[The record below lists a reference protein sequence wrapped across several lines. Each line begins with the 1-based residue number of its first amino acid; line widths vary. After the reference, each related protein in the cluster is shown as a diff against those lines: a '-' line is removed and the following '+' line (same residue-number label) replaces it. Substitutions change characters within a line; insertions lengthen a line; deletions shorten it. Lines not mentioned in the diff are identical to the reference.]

1 MKNYTLLIA
10 MMVLMCIACKHTG
23 SLSTTYP
30 ALKNI
35 EGFWSDT
42 QRKTCW
48 IFEKNGAFQYG
59 RQDSVVHV
67 FMCGQYL
74 ISSDELIMTDRLD
87 NRLVYDFFGQ
97 ADTLWIRSGD
107 EAIRLLRSRPTLI
120 IDACPDEE

>member
-1 MKNYTLLIA
+1 MKNHTLLIV
-10 MMVLMCIACKHTG
+10 MIVLMCIACKHTG
-23 SLSTTYP
+23 YLIAADP

-67 FMCGQYL
+67 FMCGQYH
-74 ISSDELIMTDRLD
+74 ISSDELVMTDRLG

-107 EAIRLLRSRPTLI
+107 EAIRLLRSRPMRI
-120 IDACPDEE
+120 INACPDDQ